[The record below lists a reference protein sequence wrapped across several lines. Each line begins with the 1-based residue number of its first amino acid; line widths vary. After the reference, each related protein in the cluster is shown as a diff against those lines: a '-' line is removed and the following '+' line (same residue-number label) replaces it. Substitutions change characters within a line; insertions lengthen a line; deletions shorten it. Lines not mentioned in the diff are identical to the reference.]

1 MVCDLRIFL
10 PTHTLWRDK
19 IGATYLTTNLA
30 FHAQTKHIEID
41 FYFVRDKVA
50 FKTLVVRLLS
60 SKDILN
66 DIFTKPIASAPFF
79 FHVDQAQHRV
89 PHACEGV

>member
-1 MVCDLRIFL
+1 MVYDLRIFL

-30 FHAQTKHIEID
+30 FHARTKHIEID
-41 FYFVRDKVA
+41 FYFVRNKVV
-50 FKTLVVRLLS
+50 FKTLVVCWLS
-60 SKDILN
+60 SKDTLD

-79 FHVDQAQHRV
+79 FHADQAQRRV
-89 PHACEGV
+89 PHACEG